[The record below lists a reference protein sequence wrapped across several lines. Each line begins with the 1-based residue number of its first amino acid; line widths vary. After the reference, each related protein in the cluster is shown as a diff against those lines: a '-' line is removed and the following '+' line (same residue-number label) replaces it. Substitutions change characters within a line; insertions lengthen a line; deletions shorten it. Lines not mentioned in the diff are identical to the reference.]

1 MVQGK
6 LSKYLQIFKSVHK
19 WVFKSVHK
27 WVRIYMSV
35 FFSSMYILRLVFLN
49 SAVSVVFCFWNGRR
63 VVSCP
68 FFPLLLSQRHGKPFA
83 PQSQPAAGWG
93 GPVQL
98 PYHVAGVCRG
108 SGLLEGAALD
118 LCHCSAVS
126 WHRLLCEWGAAFRGK
141 PAWTGALKKL
151 TGEETDASVLASSVC
166 SGSQNLL
173 VQSSE
178 GCTFVSFC
186 IFTHCNPFRR
196 ITCLFELTTYC
207 SQGCCP
213 KATSSSAWLLRKGSA

>member
-1 MVQGK
+1 MVQGQ
-6 LSKYLQIFKSVHK
+6 LSKYLKIFKLVHK

-35 FFSSMYILRLVFLN
+35 FFLSMYILRLE
-49 SAVSVVFCFWNGRR
+49 VSVVFCFWNGWC

-68 FFPLLLSQRHGKPFA
+68 SFSLLLSQCHGKPFP

-98 PYHVAGVCRG
+98 PHHVAGVCRG

-118 LCHCSAVS
+118 LCHRSAVS
-126 WHRLLCEWGAAFRGK
+126 WHRLLCKWGAAFRGK
-141 PAWTGALKKL
+141 PAWTGTLEEL
-151 TGEETDASVLASSVC
+151 TGEETDASVLASSVR
-166 SGSQNLL
+166 SVYQNLL

-196 ITCLFELTTYC
+196 TTCLFELTTYC